1 MDTQFKETSMEHTS
15 SPQYRGS
22 LVAGIL
28 LLAAGSVFL
37 LDNFDVIYIG
47 EPVSH
52 FWPLIIVALGLVR
65 IFQAENSRERRS
77 GFGWLFFGLWLLVS
91 VLHMFGLTFHTSW
104 PLLLIGFGINAIW
117 KAVTPRAEWRIS
129 KG

>member
-1 MDTQFKETSMEHTS
+1 MEQTS
-15 SPQYRGS
+15 SPHYRGS
-22 LVAGIL
+22 LVVGLI
-28 LLAAGSVFL
+28 LLAAGLIFL

-52 FWPLIIVALGLVR
+52 FWPMIIVALGLVR
-65 IFQAENSRERRS
+65 IFQAENSCERRK

-91 VLHMFGLTFHTSW
+91 VLHMFGLTFHNSW

-117 KAVTPRAEWRIS
+117 KAVTPQAEWRIS